1 MFRNGNRRNYSGH
14 PFFQRETRYS
24 FLPKGEGIA
33 RFAGNTD
40 LGLSSY
46 EQTDL
51 SSYRDSERRI
61 LPTLPTRA
69 PA

>member
-1 MFRNGNRRNYSGH
+1 MATTQDLVGNSRKTHRFFEAPEALEEKKKRNYSGH

-24 FLPKGEGIA
+24 FPPKGEGIA

-46 EQTDL
+46 E
-51 SSYRDSERRI
+51 
-61 LPTLPTRA
+61 
-69 PA
+69 